1 MLRIFILF
9 MIYIWYMIEKHDLC
23 LYILVYDLHLIYDK
37 VVCTY
42 IYMYIYSVYIV
53 QSYRM

>member
-1 MLRIFILF
+1 MLRMFILF

-42 IYMYIYSVYIV
+42 IYSVYIV

>member
-42 IYMYIYSVYIV
+42 IYIYSVYIV